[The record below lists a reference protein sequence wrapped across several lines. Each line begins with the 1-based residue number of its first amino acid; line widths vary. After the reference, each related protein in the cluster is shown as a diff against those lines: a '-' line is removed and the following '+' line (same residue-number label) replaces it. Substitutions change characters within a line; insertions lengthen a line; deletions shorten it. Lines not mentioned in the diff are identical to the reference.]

1 MQSFRQLAKR
11 ARRNCVNR
19 FKAMSP
25 NDYLADI
32 GWPFVGTFLSTD
44 EAARVLTT
52 KLRHERMRG
61 QRKHWSYDP
70 NRLIALQER
79 VVAARYMRRFAKR
92 LWLDERAA
100 NRKAA

>member
-1 MQSFRQLAKR
+1 MTSFRKLAKKS
-11 ARRNCVNR
+11 RRNCVER
-19 FKAMSP
+19 FKAKTP

-32 GWPFVGTFLSTD
+32 GFPFVGAFLSTD

-92 LWLDERAA
+92 LWLGERASE
-100 NRKAA
+100 RQAA